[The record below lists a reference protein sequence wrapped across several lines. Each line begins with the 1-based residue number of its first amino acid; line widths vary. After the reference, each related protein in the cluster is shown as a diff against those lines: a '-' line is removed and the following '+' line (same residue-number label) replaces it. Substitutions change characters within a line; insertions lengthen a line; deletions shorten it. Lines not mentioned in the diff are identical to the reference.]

1 MTNSLYQQLDEERKR
16 RATAVQTITI
26 AENSNTDLR
35 KKLLAE
41 EQVQKSEDAALEGA
55 ERQAESQ
62 RKLAREANDQLA
74 ASKEQL
80 AVLKKQLEEVQRL
93 RKQAEKDKVE
103 TEKAKAQAKRER
115 DETEQYGYDVGVA
128 ESEDA
133 LRVEVPAIC
142 HAYYTQTWD
151 EALNRAG
158 IDASS
163 ELRKPENIIF
173 PPTLQI
179 PNQKEAAP
187 PVTQPAEKAQPQNLP
202 SSSQQEQDKEPETLK
217 GSSSDKV
224 AESLQPGAASQG
236 FEKELA
242 STTLPMREASKEK
255 EKEIP
260 PEATDEAPKSR
271 VQIKLKPQFLFLG

>member
-1 MTNSLYQQLDEERKR
+1 M
-16 RATAVQTITI
+16 
-26 AENSNTDLR
+26 
-35 KKLLAE
+35 
-41 EQVQKSEDAALEGA
+41 
-55 ERQAESQ
+55 
-62 RKLAREANDQLA
+62 
-74 ASKEQL
+74 

-128 ESEDA
+128 KTEDA
-133 LRVEVPAIC
+133 LKVEVPAIC
-142 HAYYTQTWD
+142 HAYCTQTWE

-187 PVTQPAEKAQPQNLP
+187 PVTQPAKEAQP
-202 SSSQQEQDKEPETLK
+202 
-217 GSSSDKV
+217 
-224 AESLQPGAASQG
+224 
-236 FEKELA
+236 
-242 STTLPMREASKEK
+242 
-255 EKEIP
+255 
-260 PEATDEAPKSR
+260 
-271 VQIKLKPQFLFLG
+271 